1 MRRRI
6 VILALALSA
15 LGLGWDLSRAPAE
28 QRSARVLLWT
38 IAVYRDTL
46 SPALGSAGVQC
57 RFHPTC
63 SRYAERA
70 IRERGALAGSWRALR
85 RVARCG
91 PWTAAGT
98 VDPR

>member
-1 MRRRI
+1 MARRI
-6 VILALALSA
+6 AIVVLAVAA
-15 LGLGWDLSRAPAE
+15 AVLGWDVSRAPAE
-28 QRSARVLLWT
+28 QRAAGALLWT
-38 IAVYRDTL
+38 IALYRDTL
-46 SPALGSAGVQC
+46 SPALGSAGVRC

-91 PWTAAGT
+91 PWTPAGT